1 MSVQDSYTINMTKA
15 FAGMIADQRPREIDS
30 KVWEG
35 TTSGRFGIFAARGT
49 ATGQAKLPTTNSLP
63 AMLGP
68 IVASHTS
75 ELGRANGVSDTT
87 IEIAAGAPL
96 NVMREGN
103 IYVEVENACTAGNDV
118 YVRFAGK
125 QQVQTITFSGD
136 LVTANV
142 VNLKVGGVAISPVTF
157 ATDNATTMAA
167 VGAAIDLASGG
178 LTTTVVTSAN
188 LLTVTTDADV
198 ADQDITL
205 VVVTLGASQATAIVA
220 ETHASF
226 NSTGTLGQVRADADT
241 DAAVAVDWQ
250 FEESGVA
257 GAVVKIRKK

>member
-1 MSVQDSYTINMTKA
+1 MSVQDSYTINPTKA

-35 TTSGRFGIFAARGT
+35 TASGRFGIFAARGT
-49 ATGQAKLPTTNSLP
+49 ATGQAKLPTTNSLA

-103 IYVEVENACTAGNDV
+103 IYVETENACTAGNDV

-125 QQVQTITFSGD
+125 QQVQTIVFSAD
-136 LVTANV
+136 LITSNV

-157 ATDNATTMAA
+157 DDTHANMMTAIA
-167 VGAAIDLASGG
+167 AAIDVASGG
-178 LTTTVVTSAN
+178 LTTSTKNARTI
-188 LLTVTTDADV
+188 TVTTDADV
-198 ADQDITL
+198 ADQDITN
-205 VVVTLGASQATAIVA
+205 VVVTLGLSQATAVVT